1 MAKTDFMTSSSP
13 DARPQRRRARGF
25 TLVEVLIA
33 ASLGSIILAGVLS
46 TFLMLVRSGVR
57 VSNYS
62 VMETETRR
70 AFEQLGIDSR
80 MANNFVS
87 NFSGGV
93 ITSFTLT
100 IPSNDLVSQRQ
111 VTYGYDTSD
120 SSNKKLFMVPGSNPS
135 TTTGRINLVSKVSSL
150 TFLRYDTT
158 GTLIPASTTSD
169 AGVKHVQISVSVSR
183 GDTGT
188 STSVVTATQVIRSSA
203 FTLRNISI

>member
-1 MAKTDFMTSSSP
+1 MDKTDFMTSSSP
-13 DARPQRRRARGF
+13 DTLPRRRRAGGF

-46 TFLMLVRSGVR
+46 TFLLLVRSGVR

-80 MANNFVS
+80 MANNFAS
-87 NFSGGV
+87 NFNGGV

-120 SSNKKLFMVPGSNPS
+120 STNKKLYIVPVPD
-135 TTTGRINLVSKVSSL
+135 TTPTSRINLVSHVSSL
-150 TFLRYDTT
+150 TFLRYDTS

-188 STSVVTATQVIRSSA
+188 STSVVAATQVIRSSA